1 MAKFISVLLLLVV
14 CFLVGTLV
22 GIDHNGKSI
31 LPTSNAVADTEV
43 IESTPEVQQTVK
55 QNNNQE
61 TEVVN
66 QQTVA
71 EELSAS
77 STDHLS
83 QKTASFL
90 EVIVQGFYDLIV
102 QILYQISQLF
112 Y

>member
-31 LPTSNAVADTEV
+31 LPTTNAVATTEAV
-43 IESTPEVQQTVK
+43 ESTPEVQQTVK
-55 QNNNQE
+55 PKKQE
-61 TEVVN
+61 SEVVN

-77 STDHLS
+77 STEHLS

>member
-1 MAKFISVLLLLVV
+1 MAKFVSVLLLLVV

-22 GIDHNGKSI
+22 GIDHKGKSI
-31 LPTSNAVADTEV
+31 LPAANTKTKTEV

-55 QNNNQE
+55 QQTQE
-61 TEVVN
+61 TENVN
-66 QQTVA
+66 QQSVA

>member
-1 MAKFISVLLLLVV
+1 MAKFVSVLLLLVV

-22 GIDHNGKSI
+22 GIEHNGKSI
-31 LPTSNAVADTEV
+31 LPVSTNATNTEEKV
-43 IESTPEVQQTVK
+43 STPEVKQTANQK
-55 QNNNQE
+55 TQE
-61 TEVVN
+61 TEIVN

>member
-1 MAKFISVLLLLVV
+1 MSKFISVSLLLIV

-22 GIDHNGKSI
+22 GIDHNGKSLI
-31 LPTSNAVADTEV
+31 PTSSTVKTEDV
-43 IESTPEVQQTVK
+43 ESTPEVQQTVNK
-55 QNNNQE
+55 DIQE

-66 QQTVA
+66 QETIAQ
-71 EELSAS
+71 EL
-77 STDHLS
+77 TNPNTEHLS

>member
-1 MAKFISVLLLLVV
+1 MAKFISVVLLLVV

-31 LPTSNAVADTEV
+31 LPTTNAVADTEV
-43 IESTPEVQQTVK
+43 VESTPEVKQTVK
-55 QNNNQE
+55 PKNQE
-61 TEVVN
+61 SEVVN

-71 EELSAS
+71 NELSAS
-77 STDHLS
+77 NTEHLS